1 MAENMYSFEL
11 NVIDSSAEEIVKT
24 ARNEITASIK
34 QANSIPKSLYTE
46 ESYQALSD
54 ALTIA
59 KALRDSTDK
68 NLLIAANNLLSN
80 AINSLV
86 KKDEV
91 GETTTPAETDTQ
103 QATDATTQEAKGCG
117 SSLTASALIVG
128 TVMTFGMFLSI
139 KKKDE

>member
-1 MAENMYSFEL
+1 M
-11 NVIDSSAEEIVKT
+11 
-24 ARNEITASIK
+24 
-34 QANSIPKSLYTE
+34 
-46 ESYQALSD
+46 
-54 ALTIA
+54 TIA